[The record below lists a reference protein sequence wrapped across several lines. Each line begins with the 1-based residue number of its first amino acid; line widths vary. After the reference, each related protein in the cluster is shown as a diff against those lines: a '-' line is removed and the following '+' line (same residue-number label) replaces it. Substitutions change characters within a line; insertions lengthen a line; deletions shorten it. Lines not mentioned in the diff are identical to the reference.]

1 MDRILTLAEYLTKKL
16 ADLDTN
22 PRRVAENSE
31 GAVSATTIYDLS
43 NDRGGSPSVETL
55 KGIVKGFRRPE
66 IEEELFRVAR
76 GLPTDPENAPYDDPE
91 YLLLTR
97 FRSLN
102 PRDRSEILDLMGFKF
117 LQYSKGGDKTVTDEE
132 IREVVSSKPRAKK

>member
-16 ADLDTN
+16 VENDTN

-31 GAVSATTIYDLS
+31 GAISATTIYDLS

-55 KGIVKGFRRPE
+55 KGIVKGFRKPE

-76 GLPTDPENAPYDDPE
+76 GLPTDPENAPYNEPE
-91 YLLLTR
+91 YLLLMR

-102 PRDRSEILDLMGFKF
+102 KKDKAEILELMGFKF

-132 IREVVSSKPRAKK
+132 IQQVVSSTPPIKK